1 MAAVTRNSLKGALS
15 EVVNYDGGNNLGK
28 NMDLLV
34 DNIRDKEVIDG
45 SGGDVTLT
53 ADQSGGYVFVSG
65 GARTVT
71 LPTVAA
77 GLNFRIITTDTG
89 YAHVI
94 SSSAGTSL
102 LNGWFLDHTNLEVN
116 GNTAITKLDSKQ
128 GMTLTNSSASL
139 QIWIETD
146 GTEWYM
152 TAPGSLNDT
161 PTFTPA

>member
-15 EVVNYDGGNNLGK
+15 EVVSYDGGNNLGK

-53 ADQSGGYVFVSG
+53 ADQSGGTVFAGG
-65 GARTVT
+65 GARTIT
-71 LPTVAA
+71 LPVVAS
-77 GLNFRIITTDTG
+77 GLNFKIVSTT
-89 YAHVI
+89 AHNHII

-102 LNGWFLDHTNLEVN
+102 LNGWFLDSSNDATNGE
-116 GNTAITKLDSKQ
+116 TAITKGDSQ
-128 GMTLTNSSASL
+128 AGMTLANVVIGETL
-139 QIWIETD
+139 DICTD

-161 PTFTPA
+161 PVFTS

>member
-15 EVVNYDGGNNLGK
+15 EVVSYDGGNNLGK

-34 DNIRDKEVIDG
+34 DNIRDNEVIDG
-45 SGGDVTLT
+45 SGGNVTLT
-53 ADQSGGYVFVSG
+53 ADQSGGTVFAGG
-65 GARTVT
+65 GARTIT
-71 LPTVAA
+71 LPVVAS
-77 GLNFRIITTDTG
+77 GLNFKVVSTTAH
-89 YAHVI
+89 AHVI

-102 LNGWFLDHTNLEVN
+102 LNGWFLDSSNDVTN
-116 GNTAITKLDSKQ
+116 GATAITKGDSQ
-128 GMTLTNSSASL
+128 AGMTLANVVIGETL
-139 QIWIETD
+139 DICTD

>member
-15 EVVNYDGGNNLGK
+15 EVVSYDGGNNLGK

-53 ADQSGGYVFVSG
+53 ADQSGGTVFAGG
-65 GARTVT
+65 GARTIT
-71 LPTVAA
+71 LPVVAS
-77 GLNFRIITTDTG
+77 GLNFKVVSTTAH
-89 YAHVI
+89 AHVI

-116 GNTAITKLDSKQ
+116 GDTAITKLDSKQ

-139 QIWIETD
+139 QVWIETD

>member
-15 EVVNYDGGNNLGK
+15 EVVSYDGGNNLGK

-53 ADQSGGYVFVSG
+53 ADVSG

-94 SSSAGTSL
+94 SSSASTSL

-116 GNTAITKLDSKQ
+116 GDTAITKLDSKQ

-161 PTFTPA
+161 PAFTPA

>member
-15 EVVNYDGGNNLGK
+15 EVVSYDGGNNLGK

-45 SGGDVTLT
+45 SGGNVTLT
-53 ADQSGGYVFVSG
+53 ADQSGGTVFAGG
-65 GARTVT
+65 GARTIT
-71 LPTVAA
+71 LPVVAS
-77 GLNFRIITTDTG
+77 GLNFKVVSTTAH
-89 YAHVI
+89 AHVI

-102 LNGWFLDHTNLEVN
+102 LNGWFLDSSNDTSD
-116 GNTAITKLDSKQ
+116 GTTAITKGDSQ
-128 GMTLTNSSASL
+128 AGMTLANVVIGETL
-139 QIWIETD
+139 DICTD

-161 PTFTPA
+161 PVFTS

>member
-15 EVVNYDGGNNLGK
+15 EVVSYDGGNNLGK

-89 YAHVI
+89 YDHII

-102 LNGWFLDHTNLEVN
+102 LNGWFLDSSNDASDGT
-116 GNTAITKLDSKQ
+116 TAITKADSQ
-128 GMTLTNSSASL
+128 AGMTLANVVIGETL
-139 QIWIETD
+139 DICTD

-161 PTFTPA
+161 PVFTP

>member
-15 EVVNYDGGNNLGK
+15 EVVSYDGGNNLGK

-53 ADQSGGYVFVSG
+53 ADQSGGTVFAGG
-65 GARTVT
+65 GARTIT
-71 LPTVAA
+71 LPVVAS
-77 GLNFRIITTDTG
+77 GLNFKVVSTTAH
-89 YAHVI
+89 AHVI

-102 LNGWFLDHTNLEVN
+102 LNGWFLDSSNDVTN
-116 GNTAITKLDSKQ
+116 GATAITKGDSQ
-128 GMTLTNSSASL
+128 AGMTLANVVIGETL
-139 QIWIETD
+139 DICTD

-161 PTFTPA
+161 PVFTS